1 MSEFPRRLALKVA
14 VKAIILACL
23 LLFAYILLGTLRCS
37 SSPQGTAAPL
47 QQRVELSPE
56 RPLQRIQWAG
66 GNVLVLYRDPTLLAI
81 LASQD
86 ETRDLPAL
94 RAHDPS
100 RLVVFDR
107 AGGMNCPLEWVP
119 PGSRQAPHQ
128 PWPGGLREIC
138 RNNWYDAAG
147 RNLDRSRPDI
157 AVPPYRWAEDNLL
170 ILGSGGDNPPPQP

>member
-1 MSEFPRRLALKVA
+1 MSGFPRRLALKVA
-14 VKAIILACL
+14 VKTIILACL

-37 SSPQGTAAPL
+37 TSPQGAPPPL

-66 GNVLVLYRDPTLLAI
+66 GSVLVLYRDPTLLAI
-81 LASQD
+81 LASQGGD
-86 ETRDLPAL
+86 SGLSAL

-100 RLVVFDR
+100 RLVLFDR
-107 AGGMNCPLEWVP
+107 AGGMNCPLQWVA
-119 PGSRQAPHQ
+119 PGSRQAPRQ

-147 RNLDRSRPDI
+147 RNLDRSKPDI
-157 AVPPYRWAEDNLL
+157 AVPQYRWAEDNLL
-170 ILGSGGDNPPPQP
+170 ILGSGGDNPHPQP